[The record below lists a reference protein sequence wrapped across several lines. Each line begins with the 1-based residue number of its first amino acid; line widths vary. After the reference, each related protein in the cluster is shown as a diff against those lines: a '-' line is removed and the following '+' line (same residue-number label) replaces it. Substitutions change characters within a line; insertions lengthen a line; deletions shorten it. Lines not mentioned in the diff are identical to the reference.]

1 MTTRRTVLTTAL
13 IGIAAAAGG
22 AGVALW
28 RGGRPG
34 DAAPERLDDLLASR
48 FERPGGGTL
57 ELSGYRERPLLLNFW
72 ATWCPPCVR
81 EMPLLDRFHREQGP
95 SGWQVIGVAIDQ
107 PAPVRTFLATTAVGY
122 PIGIGADRGL
132 ALARL
137 LGDTNGGLP
146 FTVVIEPDGRV
157 SHQKLGGLEPGEL
170 ESWSRR
176 LG

>member
-13 IGIAAAAGG
+13 VGIAAAAGG

-28 RGGRPG
+28 RGHPG
-34 DAAPERLDDLLASR
+34 AAPAPERLDDLLASR
-48 FERPGGGTL
+48 FERPDGGAL
-57 ELSGYRERPLLLNFW
+57 ELSGFPQRPLLLNFW

-81 EMPLLDRFHREQGP
+81 EMPLLDRFHREQGAH
-95 SGWQVIGVAIDQ
+95 GWQVVGVAIDQ
-107 PAPVRTFLATTAVGY
+107 PAAVRDFLATTAVGY

-137 LGDTNGGLP
+137 LGNANGGLP
-146 FTVVIEPDGRV
+146 FTAVIEPDGRIT
-157 SHQKLGGLEPGEL
+157 HRKLGGLEPGEL